1 MEAVVSEPRVMG
13 FLRERTL
20 ADLMAE
26 HGVRARVDGH
36 KASFNYDQIAAR
48 DDDALAQE
56 CRGLVLGRRSG
67 EPMGEGP
74 FDDLVVLARPFDR
87 FFNLG
92 QGAAAQVDI
101 ARSIV
106 WEKVD
111 GTLAIVYFDDIAD
124 RWCVAT
130 RAVCEAD
137 VPLGGWTTHTF
148 RTLFEETLAAHGFEW
163 STWVRGLDR
172 ETTYLFEL
180 CTPGNRVVVA
190 HESPTLWLLGSRE
203 RNGDER
209 LTEEAHV
216 RTGIPRCPSHDLQS
230 LDDVMSLVRDRDPS
244 RHEGVVLAQRVAPH
258 RFARVKVKSAGYV
271 ALSRIKDIAAS
282 PRGVMT
288 LILSGSLDDALEVMT
303 PDARA
308 RAIEMADGV
317 RRFVHETDAAY
328 AALRATVGNG
338 DERERRK
345 AFAMAAKGHRAFDVL
360 MAVYAGK
367 APDAAGYFEGK
378 RDARGEY
385 PSTMLDSLLE
395 RIA

>member
-1 MEAVVSEPRVMG
+1 MESVVSEPRVMG

-20 ADLMAE
+20 ADLMTE

-36 KASFNYDQIAAR
+36 KMSLNYDQIAAR

-56 CRGLVLGRRSG
+56 CRGLVLGRASG
-67 EPMGEGP
+67 EPIGDGP
-74 FDDLVVLARPFDR
+74 LTDLMVLARPFDR

-92 QGAAAQVDI
+92 QGAAAQVDV
-101 ARSIV
+101 AQSIV

-111 GTLAIVYFDDIAD
+111 GTLAIVYFDDIAA

-137 VPLGGWTTHTF
+137 VPLGGWTHHTF
-148 RTLFEETLAAHGFEW
+148 RTLFEETLTAYGFEW
-163 STWVRGLDR
+163 ASWTRRLDSP
-172 ETTYLFEL
+172 TTYIFEL
-180 CTPGNRVVVA
+180 CTPVNRVVVA
-190 HESPTLWLLGSRE
+190 HEKPTLWTLGARE
-203 RNGDER
+203 RNGDEW
-209 LTEEAHV
+209 LPAAV
-216 RTGIPRCPSHDLQS
+216 SPTGIPKCPSHDLRS
-230 LDDVMSLVRDRDPS
+230 IDDVMALVRDRDPA

-258 RFARVKVKSAGYV
+258 RFARVKVKSAGYL
-271 ALSRIKDIAAS
+271 ALSRIKDVTAS
-282 PRGVMT
+282 PRGVLT
-288 LILSGSLDDALEVMT
+288 LILGGSLDDALEVMT

-328 AALRATVGNG
+328 AALRATAGDG

-385 PSTMLDSLLE
+385 PSGVLDSLLE

>member
-1 MEAVVSEPRVMG
+1 MGGAVSEPRVME
-13 FLRERTL
+13 FLRKRTL
-20 ADLMAE
+20 ADLMTE

-36 KASFNYDQIAAR
+36 KASLNYDQIAAR

-111 GTLAIVYFDDIAD
+111 GTLAIVYFDTIAH

-137 VPLGGWTTHTF
+137 VPIGGWTEHTF
-148 RTLFEETLAAHGFEW
+148 RTLFEETLCVHGHEW
-163 STWVRGLDR
+163 DSWTARLDR
-172 ETTYLFEL
+172 STTYIFEL
-180 CTPGNRVVVA
+180 CTPVNRVVVA
-190 HESPTLWLLGSRE
+190 HERPCLWFLGARE
-203 RNGDER
+203 RNGDEWAPWSIG
-209 LTEEAHV
+209 EV
-216 RTGIPRCPSHDLQS
+216 GIPVCPRHDLGS
-230 LDDVMSLVRDRDPS
+230 LDDVMALVRDRDPS
-244 RHEGVVLAQRVAPH
+244 RHEGVVLAQKVGNSKWH
-258 RFARVKVKSAGYV
+258 RVKVKSAGYL
-271 ALSRIKDIAAS
+271 ALSRIKDVTAS
-282 PRGVMT
+282 PRGVLT
-288 LILSGSLDDALEVMT
+288 LILGGSLDDALEVMT
-303 PDARA
+303 PDART
-308 RAIEMADGV
+308 RAVEMADRV
-317 RRFVHETDAAY
+317 RDFVHETDAAY
-328 AALRATVGNG
+328 AALRASVGDG

-345 AFAMAAKGHRAFDVL
+345 AFALAAKGHRAFDVL

-385 PSTMLDSLLE
+385 PSGVLDSLLE